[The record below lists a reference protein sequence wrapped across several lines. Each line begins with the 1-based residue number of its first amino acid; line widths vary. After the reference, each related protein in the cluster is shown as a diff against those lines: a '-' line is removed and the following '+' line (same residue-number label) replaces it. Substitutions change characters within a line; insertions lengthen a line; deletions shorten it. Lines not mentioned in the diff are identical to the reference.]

1 MNQDFEIIE
10 HTADVGIRAFGQSQA
25 EAYANAARGMFSLIA
40 ELDTIRTGLSRRIK
54 VEAPDCETL
63 LVAWLNELIFLFDTE
78 QILFSRFDIQTISDT
93 YLQAHCQGEKVDPQ
107 RHEIKI
113 GIKSATYHMLKVEQ
127 TSRWQVQVILDI

>member
-1 MNQDFEIIE
+1 MNQDFEVIE

-25 EAYANAARGMFSLIA
+25 EAYANAARGMFSLIVDL
-40 ELDTIRTGLSRRIK
+40 ETIQTGLSRHVK
-54 VEAPDCETL
+54 VDGSDCEDL
-63 LVAWLNELIFLFDTE
+63 LVAWLNELIFLFDT
-78 QILFSRFDIQTISDT
+78 QQVLFSRFEIQTISDT
-93 YLQAHCQGEKVDPQ
+93 HLQALCQGEKVDPQ